1 MSPISQAEA
10 RGNNPLLKAG
20 SQFLPSN
27 DMAFA
32 RDENSLSPYR
42 KLLLGLSSELSTSD
56 LEKLKFAS
64 IDLIPRGTIENVTSA
79 LKFFDVLEQD
89 VRITPQNLSLL
100 ENMLTTIGRM
110 DLASKIQ
117 QFMNDDSNRI
127 VVGGMWKC
135 IARVVV

>member
-1 MSPISQAEA
+1 MPPISQAEA
-10 RGNNPLLKAG
+10 RGKNPLLKAG
-20 SQFLPSN
+20 SHFLPSN
-27 DMAFA
+27 
-32 RDENSLSPYR
+32 ENSLRPYR
-42 KLLLGLSSELSTSD
+42 KLLLGLSSELSTSV

-64 IDLIPRGTIENVTSA
+64 IDLIPRGTIENATSG

-89 VRITPQNLSLL
+89 VRIIPQNLSLL
-100 ENMLTTIGRM
+100 ENMLTAIGRM

-135 IARVVV
+135 IVRVVV